1 VPASAS
7 PGSVAGNGVFAL
19 FIAGLIVSGMALL
32 LLLNTTLAEGAF
44 QIQALSAAQQQLQV
58 SQQTLLLYVARNE
71 SPDALARQATKLG
84 MVPVTSPAFLR
95 LSDGAILGS
104 PVPAA
109 MRKPAAA
116 PAKTTG
122 VTAAP
127 SSDGA
132 VNMTAV
138 PGATGAAA
146 ATTPTDG
153 AALVSATGATKAPV
167 TKTKPAATKPKAGP
181 TAGALR

>member
-1 VPASAS
+1 
-7 PGSVAGNGVFAL
+7 
-19 FIAGLIVSGMALL
+19 M
-32 LLLNTTLAEGAF
+32 LNTTLAEGAF
-44 QIQALSAAQQQLQV
+44 QIQALSGQQQQLLV

-109 MRKPAAA
+109 VRKPAAA
-116 PAKTTG
+116 PVTSTG
-122 VTAAP
+122 VAAAP

-132 VNMTAV
+132 VNMAAV
-138 PGATGAAA
+138 PGATGARTS
-146 ATTPTDG
+146 TTTTTDG
-153 AALVSATGATKAPV
+153 AALVSPSGVAKPQATKP
-167 TKTKPAATKPKAGP
+167 KPATKPKAGA
-181 TAGALR
+181 TAGAVR